1 MSNEC
6 GYVGPLTPLGR
17 NICGTPQNP
26 KLSELTPTNHE
37 DHNISS
43 HIFNIHGDGKGLGH
57 AKTYYNAAQNML
69 YSRYAPNEW
78 EKSNLTKFGL
88 SERER
93 GTAERIRTDA
103 WQSIKQVIF
112 NANLDE
118 FAPNN
123 WECSATQKLCHII
136 FIESKA
142 RNTSLYSRQSTFS

>member
-6 GYVGPLTPLGR
+6 GYPGPLTPLGR
-17 NICGTPQNP
+17 NICGTPPNP

-57 AKTYYNAAQNML
+57 AKTYYNGAQNML

-93 GTAERIRTDA
+93 GTAERICTDV
-103 WQSIKQVIF
+103 WQSIKQVIV
-112 NANLDE
+112 NASSAE
-118 FAPNN
+118 FALQHWN
-123 WECSATQKLCHII
+123 WCSATKKLYHIKI
-136 FIESKA
+136 L
-142 RNTSLYSRQSTFS
+142 N